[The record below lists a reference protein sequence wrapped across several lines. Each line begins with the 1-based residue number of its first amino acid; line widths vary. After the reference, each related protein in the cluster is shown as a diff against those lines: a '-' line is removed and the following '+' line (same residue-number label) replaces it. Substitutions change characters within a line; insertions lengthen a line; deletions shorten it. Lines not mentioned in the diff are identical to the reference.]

1 MMNNEQMKALTATA
15 RAVAVNH
22 GFPLLRVSEAAPA
35 TSDADI
41 ASQRIKDGKFSGLQW
56 FTEDRIKLASQ
67 PTQLL
72 PTARSVV
79 TFAVNYYDEGSESL
93 RDSNKGYVARYAV
106 GKDYHR
112 TLKKRLSAYMLD
124 LITAIGFSPEY
135 RIFVDDS
142 PLLERAFARMS
153 GLGWIGKNTNLLVPG
168 SGSWVLLAEIITSL
182 ELIPDT
188 PVKKT
193 CGTCTKCID
202 ICPTG
207 AISADYQVDNDRCIS
222 YLTIEN
228 RGAIP
233 RNLRNGVGTWIFG
246 CDLCQEI
253 CPVNRKA
260 KGVIFDELRIR
271 QDLRDFDMREILS
284 MDESAFLLRFQGTP
298 VMRAKLKGMQRNVC
312 VALGNIGDIEDVALL
327 TQTLCNSAPLV
338 RGHAAWAL
346 SQIPSPG
353 ALTSLK
359 KRLSIEQDAW
369 VLGELEDAVK
379 AHTLV

>member
-1 MMNNEQMKALTATA
+1 
-15 RAVAVNH
+15 
-22 GFPLLRVSEAAPA
+22 
-35 TSDADI
+35 
-41 ASQRIKDGKFSGLQW
+41 
-56 FTEDRIKLASQ
+56 
-67 PTQLL
+67 
-72 PTARSVV
+72 
-79 TFAVNYYDEGSESL
+79 
-93 RDSNKGYVARYAV
+93 
-106 GKDYHR
+106 
-112 TLKKRLSAYMLD
+112 MLD